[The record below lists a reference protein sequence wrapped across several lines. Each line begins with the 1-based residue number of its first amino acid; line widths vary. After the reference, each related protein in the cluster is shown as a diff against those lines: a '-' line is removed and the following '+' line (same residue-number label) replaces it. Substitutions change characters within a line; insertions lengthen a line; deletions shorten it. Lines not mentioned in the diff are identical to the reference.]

1 MTAAASLGPA
11 PGAALPGAAPAALLR
26 FALDRARVRTNVCT
40 LQHHRTGYTLAKRT
54 VPDQNF
60 IFMLAHKAVWV
71 IEGERVKL
79 SPGDLLLVGPGLWHE
94 GFSVSPRV
102 KLLSVHVEVTLP
114 GGQDLFDTLVPPRV
128 TRVTPDSPLERYL
141 HGAAAE
147 FERPDEA
154 DRTRMLASWGRL
166 ITLEYLRDTF
176 AQNLLLHRAVDPLV
190 AQTLDELRNRAHE
203 PVTLTELSKWSG
215 YSPQHLNRVF
225 NAALGVTPLQ
235 HHARLRMTLAQ
246 ELLADPSLTI
256 AQVARRLG
264 FDDAFYF
271 SRLFKQHTSQSPAQ
285 HRATAT
291 TTEGLPPRPSPP
303 EVRPPEGLPK
313 RHPTSR

>member
-1 MTAAASLGPA
+1 MTAAGTLG
-11 PGAALPGAAPAALLR
+11 LAPAALLR
-26 FALDRARVRTNVCT
+26 FAMDRARIRTNVCT
-40 LQHHRTGYTLAKRT
+40 LQHHRTGYRLIRRT

-71 IEGERVKL
+71 IEGERIKL

-128 TRVTPDSPLERYL
+128 TRVIADSPLDRYL

-147 FERPDEA
+147 FDRPDEA
-154 DRTRMLASWGRL
+154 DRARMLASWGRL
-166 ITLEYLRDTF
+166 ITLEYLRHTF

-190 AQTLDELRNRAHE
+190 AQTLDELRKRAHE
-203 PVTLTELSKWSG
+203 PLTLTELSKWSG

-235 HHARLRMTLAQ
+235 HHARLRMTIAQ
-246 ELLADPSLTI
+246 ELLADPTLTV
-256 AQVARRLG
+256 AQVATRLG
-264 FDDAFYF
+264 FEDAFYF
-271 SRLFKQHTSQSPAQ
+271 SRLFKQHTGQSPAQ

-291 TTEGLPPRPSPP
+291 TTEGLPPPPPPPP
-303 EVRPPEGLPK
+303 EVRPQKAPHK
-313 RHPTSR
+313 HHPTSRHP